1 MAWVGAAAYAEDFP
15 IARVRLRAAFGGGI
29 EVIHGLPV
37 LMCGVTNM
45 ASTLAIKDVSNWLAS
60 LNVARGFNTTLEI
73 FRKMLACSMGGDLP
87 LALSSAA
94 GLSLMLAAGT
104 ASPLAAATYRLNLPT
119 SLDKKE
125 YGIFEM
131 SHNLTDSADIK
142 PFDHE
147 MAAEIVSNIAAELN
161 SCYMAEL
168 GKPLIVESEGEDTA
182 ATVEVNKFSQLKLIF
197 VGGSHAYR
205 LAAAADNLGIDTEN
219 LAVPGFRVS
228 DKSIENIV
236 DLLSDTLMSCDK
248 RVVIVYH
255 LYDNNVL
262 LSCKDDGSKS
272 LPVKIDNTYH
282 VEGRLVFADHHC
294 MKHLVNLSVPV
305 LRAGGD
311 HEKIILSPLLRYLKP
326 CCRDKSHI
334 TKTQKGRIRNTSRS
348 SAAL

>member
-1 MAWVGAAAYAEDFP
+1 M
-15 IARVRLRAAFGGGI
+15 
-29 EVIHGLPV
+29 
-37 LMCGVTNM
+37 
-45 ASTLAIKDVSNWLAS
+45 S
-60 LNVARGFNTTLEI
+60 LNL
-73 FRKMLACSMGGDLP
+73 
-87 LALSSAA
+87 
-94 GLSLMLAAGT
+94 
-104 ASPLAAATYRLNLPT
+104 
-119 SLDKKE
+119 KE
-125 YGIFEM
+125 C
-131 SHNLTDSADIK
+131 TDIK

-147 MAAEIVSNIAAELN
+147 MAAELVSNMAAELN
-161 SCYMAEL
+161 SSYMAEL
-168 GKPLIVESEGEDTA
+168 GEPLIVQSEGEDTA
-182 ATVEVNKFSQLKLIF
+182 DNVEVNKFSQLKLIF

-236 DLLSDTLMSCDK
+236 ELLSDTLTSSDK

-255 LYDNNVL
+255 LYDNNVF
-262 LSCKDDGSKS
+262 LSCKDDGSRS

-282 VEGRLVFADHHC
+282 MEGRLVFADHHC

-334 TKTQKGRIRNTSRS
+334 TNRKDPEYFKELGSAVSDMRESVKDIVYGKKIRNFKVLEPVSLLATDEDDEAAAAKLTSRRTRS
-348 SAAL
+348 T